1 MAAHSRSAPATS
13 LAGFVVLLV
22 RGQVSISSHGGSA
35 AFNRT
40 LQRSL
45 NDGRRIAAQEALVK
59 KLMLAG
65 LIALIGLTPL
75 LALAQTQM
83 QGDERMLVGRVQS
96 VDDSGTELTLA
107 DGTKLLT
114 PPGAMLRPGALE
126 QGMLVVAMY
135 REENGEKILT
145 RLTLGESEPNPS
157 ATPGETPRRQQ

>member
-1 MAAHSRSAPATS
+1 
-13 LAGFVVLLV
+13 
-22 RGQVSISSHGGSA
+22 
-35 AFNRT
+35 
-40 LQRSL
+40 
-45 NDGRRIAAQEALVK
+45 
-59 KLMLAG
+59 
-65 LIALIGLTPL
+65 
-75 LALAQTQM
+75 
-83 QGDERMLVGRVQS
+83 MLVGRVQS

-157 ATPGETPRRQQ
+157 AKPGESPRRQQ

>member
-1 MAAHSRSAPATS
+1 M
-13 LAGFVVLLV
+13 
-22 RGQVSISSHGGSA
+22 
-35 AFNRT
+35 
-40 LQRSL
+40 
-45 NDGRRIAAQEALVK
+45 K

-75 LALAQTQM
+75 LALAQTQR
-83 QGDERMLVGRVQS
+83 QGDEQMLVGRVQS

-114 PPGAMLRPGALE
+114 PPGAILRPGALE

-157 ATPGETPRRQQ
+157 APPGESPRRQQ